1 MSLTSG
7 EMTPAD
13 IFAVTCGGRN
23 NNGGGLFGGDGIVG
37 LIALIIIG
45 GMFGF
50 GGFGMGG
57 GMGGILPWLLMTGGF
72 NGFGGYGGGAGVQGA
87 LTRGDLCM
95 DMNFSD
101 LEGAVRNLQQ
111 STSDGFHG
119 VDNAICTLGYQNAQL
134 INGVQQQIGSEF
146 RTLDNAVCQLGYQT
160 QQGFNQTNAAIKDN
174 TVQGMM
180 NTNSIQQQ
188 IAQCCCEN
196 EKIAMQNRFDASQNT
211 CATLQ
216 AIDKLGDRLEARLT
230 AQEIAAKDA
239 RIQEQDRIINSLNL
253 MQSQA
258 NQTNDIR
265 TSIINELR
273 NCPVGTYNVPNP
285 NCCYGPWGG
294 MNWTGFT
301 NNNCNSC
308 NSGCAC

>member
-1 MSLTSG
+1 MSLTTS

-13 IFAVTCGGRN
+13 IAAVTN
-23 NNGGGLFGGDGIVG
+23 NNGGYG
-37 LIALIIIG
+37 G
-45 GMFGF
+45 GMGWGGEWSSWIIVFLIFAMFGWGGF
-50 GGFGMGG
+50 GGFGG
-57 GMGGILPWLLMTGGF
+57 
-72 NGFGGYGGGAGVQGA
+72 NGGAGFQGA

-119 VDNAICTLGYQNAQL
+119 IDNAVCQLGYQNAQL

-146 RTLDNAVCQLGYQT
+146 RTLDNAICQLGFNE
-160 QQGFNQTNAAIKDN
+160 QQGFNQTNSAIKDN
-174 TVQGMM
+174 TVQGMV

-196 EKIAMQNRFDASQNT
+196 EKIAMQNRFDASQNN

-230 AQEIAAKDA
+230 AQEMAAKDA

-258 NQTNDIR
+258 NQTNEIR
-265 TSIINELR
+265 TSIMNELR
-273 NCPVGTYNVPNP
+273 SCPVGTYNVPNP

-294 MNWTGFT
+294 MNWNGFTGFASNGY
-301 NNNCNSC
+301 NNNCGCNNGCGSC
-308 NSGCAC
+308 GF